1 MAYKINLVTL
11 KVRTKN

>member
-1 MAYKINLVTL
+1 MAYKINSVTL